1 MHHDLDIHPIPE
13 KVLYINDLTIADTA
27 PYYETT
33 KQYEKALTGETQA
46 KGGILP
52 DDNVRIYVPLD
63 LNADQILH
71 RLREI
76 YRVMESPDDMNESD
90 FWVETNK
97 IVAQLE
103 IYDQVWVAR
112 NLKDAVRIN
121 DNIHSP
127 KGIQLAKEI
136 IAILMEDEGFAAEAE
151 EREDIRLFLEK
162 GTALTSEVLQCVTE
176 QAGHRRIPVGERRS
190 YLN

>member
-1 MHHDLDIHPIPE
+1 MSKHVKIIFGSEETNMHHDLDIHPIPE

-63 LNADQILH
+63 LNADQILC

-136 IAILMEDEGFAAEAE
+136 IAILMEDEGCAESFPYNIIDELQAE
-151 EREDIRLFLEK
+151 FGILVD
-162 GTALTSEVLQCVTE
+162 
-176 QAGHRRIPVGERRS
+176 
-190 YLN
+190 

>member
-1 MHHDLDIHPIPE
+1 MRKHLPE
-13 KVLYINDLTIADTA
+13 RRK
-27 PYYETT
+27 P
-33 KQYEKALTGETQA
+33 

-52 DDNVRIYVPLD
+52 DDNVRIYVPPD

-71 RLREI
+71 RLRGI

-136 IAILMEDEGFAAEAE
+136 ISVLMEDCYCPPN
-151 EREDIRLFLEK
+151 
-162 GTALTSEVLQCVTE
+162 LTCF
-176 QAGHRRIPVGERRS
+176 
-190 YLN
+190 